1 MATWERLPG
10 PYVRQSN
17 GRVYGKDLLNDHF
30 VEARDKIP
38 ELAGATFHG
47 LRATRVIELRQR
59 GATTLQIQDQVGM
72 SPGMIERYCR
82 FADKKANGKAAVI
95 ALAERRKNSGL

>member
-1 MATWERLPG
+1 MVPNRRAARGRNGDLGTLAER
-10 PYVRQSN
+10 
-17 GRVYGKDLLNDHF
+17 
-30 VEARDKIP
+30 IP

-47 LRATRVIELRQR
+47 LRATRVVELRQR

-72 SPGMIERYCR
+72 SPKMIERYCR
-82 FADKKANGKAAVI
+82 FADKKANGKAAVF